1 MYYLE
6 TSSLRKLAGYLQ
18 EERLI
23 KKSFTSA
30 LSIIELIS
38 GMNPEKY
45 NLRRTV
51 LKKIHDSKLGIVLDL
66 PKYIILSAFP
76 AIEIGNQIEEEDE
89 LKQVWEIII
98 ETENIEDVNKRCKEK
113 GILSNLD
120 TIRNYD
126 ETLSNFFR
134 VGSDV
139 SMKNFREQFS
149 HKQSKALH
157 DFLGQAFKD
166 KEGKALLKVFRMQSS
181 LYIMAYNLAVNLPGK
196 NLYEKAMA
204 VYQSYTGGI
213 DYFIEALSYY
223 AEKRMMDNQFPE
235 KNDIFDLTHF
245 LYLRN
250 KPVIKLV
257 SDDNL
262 IQELCS
268 KLGPRRGL
276 KTEDIILRIKRR

>member
-6 TSSLRKLAGYLQ
+6 TSSLRKLAGFLQ

-45 NLRRTV
+45 RLRRKV
-51 LKKIHDSKLGIVLDL
+51 LKKLHDSKLGIVLDL

-76 AIEIGNQIEEEDE
+76 AIEIGNQIEEENE
-89 LKQVWEIII
+89 LKIVWEIII

-113 GILSNLD
+113 GILTNLD

-126 ETLSNFFR
+126 KTLSDSFR
-134 VGSDV
+134 VGSDA
-139 SMKNFREQFS
+139 SLRNFRRQFA
-149 HKQSKALH
+149 HKQSKAIH
-157 DFLGQAFKD
+157 DILGQTFKD

-181 LYIMAYNLAVNLPGK
+181 LDIMSYNLAVNLPGK
-196 NLYEKAMA
+196 NLHEKATT

-213 DYFIEALSYY
+213 DYFIEAFSYY
-223 AEKRMMDNQFPE
+223 AEKRMMNNQFPE
-235 KNDIFDLTHF
+235 KNDILDLAHF

-250 KPVIKLV
+250 NPTIKLV

-268 KLGPRRGL
+268 KLGPRKGL
-276 KTEDIILRIKRR
+276 KTEDIMLRIERR

>member
-1 MYYLE
+1 
-6 TSSLRKLAGYLQ
+6 
-18 EERLI
+18 
-23 KKSFTSA
+23 
-30 LSIIELIS
+30 
-38 GMNPEKY
+38 MNPETY

-134 VGSDV
+134 VGSDM

-276 KTEDIILRIKRR
+276 KTEDIILRIERR